1 MQTKVIEQY
10 LYQQYQDDLDL
21 KAFVD
26 AFNTIA
32 QTYIDWA
39 NQIGLP
45 IYTGLSGALLDWV
58 GAGIYGLQR
67 PIIGAPSGAV
77 YNTFAYNT
85 QKYGTGS
92 VATVVASD
100 DVYKRMLTWKLYRG
114 DGFYVNMEWLKRR
127 MKRFLVGRDGAAP
140 AISETSEISILLGAN
155 NIMQVIISYPSDQAS
170 VGLLLEYLNSGA
182 LDLPLQYTI
191 NARSA

>member
-1 MQTKVIEQY
+1 MQTQTIKQY

-45 IYTGLSGALLDWV
+45 IYTGLSGALLDWI
-58 GAGIYGLQR
+58 ASGIYGIQR

-92 VATVVASD
+92 VSTVLASD
-100 DVYKRMLTWKLYRG
+100 DVYKRILTWKLYRG
-114 DGFYVNMEWLKRR
+114 DGFYVNIEWLKRR
-127 MKRFLVGRDGAAP
+127 MKRFMLGRNGAAP
-140 AISETSEISILLGAN
+140 DIADTSEISILLGAN
-155 NIMQVIISYPSDQAS
+155 NIMDIAIHYPSDQAS
-170 VGLLLEYLNSGA
+170 VDLLINYLNSGS
-182 LDLPLQYTI
+182 LDLPFQYTI
-191 NARSA
+191 NARAA

>member
-1 MQTKVIEQY
+1 MQTQTIKQY

-21 KAFVD
+21 QAFVD
-26 AFNTIA
+26 AFNSIA

-39 NQIGLP
+39 NTIGLP

-58 GAGIYGLQR
+58 GSGIYGTRR

-85 QKYGTGS
+85 QNYGTGAIS
-92 VATVVASD
+92 TILASD
-100 DVYKRMLTWKLYRG
+100 DAYKRVLTWKLYRG
-114 DGFYVNMEWLKRR
+114 DGFYVTIPWLKRR
-127 MKRFLVGRDGAAP
+127 LKRFIVGRNGAAP
-140 AISETSEISILLGAN
+140 DITETNEISILLGAN
-155 NIMQVIISYPSDQAS
+155 NILNIVITYPSDAAS
-170 VGLLLEYLNSGA
+170 VSMLLDYLNSGV
-182 LDLPLQYTI
+182 LDLPFQYTL